1 MRFDIISIFPESFT
15 AYFGVS
21 MLKRAQEDGLIE
33 IHTHSLR
40 DFTHDKHK
48 TVDDTPYGGGA
59 GMLLKA
65 GPLAEAIEAVRAE
78 LGIPARP
85 AGGKNPSV
93 AKALAS
99 LAESRRAGRQ
109 ESPTPHPRGLEDSL
123 RARFDGAPA
132 RRAGEQAVPS
142 STSPFQG
149 EGREGFEQKTRTILF
164 SAKGKLFAQED
175 ARRLAQYERLI
186 LVCGRYEGVDERV
199 AEHFV
204 DEELSI
210 GDYVLTGG
218 ELPAMVVVDA
228 VARLLPGVLGNVE
241 SAETESHT
249 SPGVVEYPQYTK
261 PETFRGWRVPEVL
274 ISGHHGEIAK
284 WKEEQSKKMSQRRK
298 RMIR

>member
-65 GPLAEAIEAVRAE
+65 GPLAEALESVNNQQSTINSQRKT
-78 LGIPARP
+78 
-85 AGGKNPSV
+85 KN
-93 AKALAS
+93 KAL
-99 LAESRRAGRQ
+99 
-109 ESPTPHPRGLEDSL
+109 
-123 RARFDGAPA
+123 
-132 RRAGEQAVPS
+132 
-142 STSPFQG
+142 
-149 EGREGFEQKTRTILF
+149 KTRTILL
-164 SAKGKLFAQED
+164 SAKGNTFTQKD